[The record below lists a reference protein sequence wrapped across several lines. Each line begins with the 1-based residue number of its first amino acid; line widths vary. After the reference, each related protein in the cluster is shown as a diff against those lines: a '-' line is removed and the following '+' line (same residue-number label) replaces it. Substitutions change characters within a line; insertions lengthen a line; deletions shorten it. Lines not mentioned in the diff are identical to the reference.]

1 MNLPQLAIARPV
13 FISMVTLMLVVLGV
27 LALTRLPVDLY
38 PDITY
43 PVLAVRTSY
52 DGAGPEEIESLISVP
67 IEDVLSTVADVKTIR
82 SISREGNSFVILEFN
97 QGTDIKYQETQVRA
111 KVGNILNRLPEAAGI
126 PVVSRQDPDDA
137 PIIELVLQGNRPA
150 SELTE
155 LADDVIGRRLRQV
168 AGVGEVTF
176 SGATKREIHV
186 DLRPVDLATYG
197 ISGSAVVAALAQ
209 NNRNDPVGRVEGSD
223 RRWLVRL
230 TSKITSLADMGTI
243 AVGETPSGK
252 TVLLSQVA
260 TLSEGFAE
268 RDSLSRYGDK
278 NGLNPAVTIEVTK
291 QSGENTVAISNRIQE
306 AIEDLRS
313 VMPEDVTITLA
324 QDNADLIRTNVADV
338 TESLVV
344 AVALTIMVVLLFLRS
359 PRSTLTTGLAIPSS
373 IITTFAAM
381 ALAGFSMNVMT
392 LLALSL
398 SIGLVVDDAIV
409 VRENIFR
416 HLTKDPAENPTAE
429 GEDLN
434 ALNRVKRGIK
444 AALEG
449 TQEVTLAVVA
459 TTATV
464 IAVFL
469 PVGFMDGVT
478 GQFFKPFALTV
489 VFAMIVSL
497 WDALTMAPMLSAYMA
512 NVPNPASEWLKF
524 GRLGAA
530 INSGLLAFEHSF
542 DRLGTAYAKG
552 LGVLTSKGWIAGCI
566 AAVSL
571 IGGFVGFKYIDKSFL
586 PPQLG
591 ATFTV
596 FLDGP
601 LATPLVNI
609 DQVAQSVH
617 EGLKRAPELDF
628 WTLSARSGFNG
639 AAQVRVTAHIA
650 SDYAGSQ
657 RALAAARDR
666 VRREL
671 QGIPGYGVR
680 ISEPADPLS
689 GGGGRFQPIV
699 VSVGGSDIRQLTEE
713 ASRLRN
719 IIAATPGISDV
730 NPFQD
735 DGLPEVQ
742 LRVNRAR
749 AAHYGVTAEDV
760 ARSLSVLI
768 QGSTTNQVTFAE
780 DALAI
785 RVRAQGATIV
795 NPRDL
800 LLENVHIRSATNSKG
815 ALIPLMNVVDLVAAA
830 GPTVINRENR
840 IRSIRIGARTPPG
853 QALGPVINR
862 LEQTLAQTPLAPG
875 ISVQVTGQNEQ
886 MNELFGNIVLA
897 LGLGSLFVYMVL
909 ASLFESLLLPIVV
922 MAAIPLAAIGAVAGL
937 FAFGLPLDLYGGIG
951 IVLLAGIVA
960 KNSILLVD
968 FAIARVRQGQSP
980 REAVLESAPL
990 RLRPILMTSIAMG
1003 AGMLP
1008 IALGIGAGGSARQAL
1023 GVATIGGVISS
1034 TILTLLVVPSF
1045 YLLIEKLSRKK
1056 S

>member
-1 MNLPQLAIARPV
+1 MNLPQLAVARPV
-13 FISMVTLMLVVLGV
+13 FISMVTIMLVVLGI
-27 LALTRLPVDLY
+27 LALMRLPVDLY
-38 PDITY
+38 PDITF

-52 DGAGPEEIESLISVP
+52 EGAGPEEIESLISVP
-67 IEDVLSTVADVKTIR
+67 IEDVLSTVADVKTVR

-111 KVGNILNRLPEAAGI
+111 KVGNILNRLPEGAGI
-126 PVVSRQDPDDA
+126 PVVSRQDPDDT
-137 PIIELVLQGNRPA
+137 PIVELVLQGDRPT
-150 SELTE
+150 SELTD
-155 LADDVIGRRLRQV
+155 LADDVIGRRLRQI

-197 ISGSAVVAALAQ
+197 ISGTAVVAALAQ

-230 TSKITSLADMGTI
+230 TSSITSLSDMGSI
-243 AVGETPSGK
+243 AVGQTRSGK
-252 TVLLSQVA
+252 PVLLSQVA

-278 NGLNPAVTIEVTK
+278 NALNPAVTIEITK

-306 AIEDLRS
+306 VIQELRS

-338 TESLVV
+338 TESLIV

-409 VRENIFR
+409 VRENIYR
-416 HLTKDPAENPTAE
+416 HLTMDPAPEHNDQ
-429 GEDLN
+429 G
-434 ALNRVKRGIK
+434 ALSRVTRGIK
-444 AALEG
+444 AALDG
-449 TQEVTLAVVA
+449 THEVTLAVVA

-469 PVGFMDGVT
+469 PVGFMEGVT

-497 WDALTMAPMLSAYMA
+497 WDALTMAPMLSAYYA
-512 NVPNPASEWLKF
+512 NVPNPATEWLKF
-524 GRLGAA
+524 GRVGAA
-530 INSGLLAFEHSF
+530 LNSGLLAFEHSF
-542 DRLGTAYAKG
+542 DRLGNIYARA
-552 LGVLTSKGWIAGCI
+552 LDVLTKKGWIAGCI

-571 IGGFVGFKYIDKSFL
+571 IGGYVGFKFIDKSFL

-591 ATFTV
+591 STFTV
-596 FLDGP
+596 FADGP
-601 LATPLVNI
+601 LATPLAQI
-609 DQVAQSVH
+609 DSVAQTVH
-617 EGLKRAPELDF
+617 ASLKRAPELDF
-628 WTLSARSGFNG
+628 WTLSVRSGFNG

-650 SDYAGSQ
+650 PEYARSQ
-657 RALAAARDR
+657 KSLAAARYR

-671 QGIPGYGVR
+671 QGIPGYSVR

-699 VSVGGSDIRQLTEE
+699 VSVGGPDIRQLTEE
-713 ASRLRN
+713 ASRLRA

-730 NPFQD
+730 YPFQD

-749 AAHYGVTAEDV
+749 AAHYGVSAEDV

-768 QGSTTNQVTFAE
+768 QGNTTNQVTLGD

-800 LLENVHIRSATNSKG
+800 LLESVHIKSANQGKG
-815 ALIPLMNVVDLVAAA
+815 ALIPLMNVVDLVAGA

-840 IRSIRIGARTPPG
+840 VRSIRIGARTPPG
-853 QALGPVINR
+853 QALGPVIAR

-886 MNELFGNIVLA
+886 MNELFGNLVLA

-937 FAFGLPLDLYGGIG
+937 IVFDLPLDLYGGIG
-951 IVLLAGIVA
+951 LVLLAGIVA
-960 KNSILLVD
+960 KNSILLID

-1003 AGMLP
+1003 VGMLP
-1008 IALGIGAGGSARQAL
+1008 IASGLGAGGSARQAL

-1045 YLLIEKLSRKK
+1045 FLLIEKTACRKK
-1056 S
+1056 ALP